1 MHKTI
6 VCRYDVNSTYI
17 KSIVCRYDVRETEQ
31 ARITQTEALI
41 IIANMRNWRAMQAK
55 RAWTSLASTFS
66 FRTLFSY
73 DSYYD
78 SSIISPGSLKGI
90 LGITNIFF

>member
-31 ARITQTEALI
+31 ARISSVLIANQNRAGDTECI
-41 IIANMRNWRAMQAK
+41 IIVNN
-55 RAWTSLASTFS
+55 SN
-66 FRTLFSY
+66 
-73 DSYYD
+73 
-78 SSIISPGSLKGI
+78 P
-90 LGITNIFF
+90 